1 MDTFHL
7 GISEE
12 KIFIVG
18 VLHYQKRQLTSRI
31 IDKLHIEASELKYQQ
46 MANIQL
52 LVLERRKWRME
63 SWASWSQQ
71 MQTPV
76 PLLLLCSSHL
86 CLSSFRQ
93 AQTCMM
99 SAQRPT
105 QVPQPLRL
113 WLLAS
118 SHWPWKQS
126 KAPKSGQLDC
136 FLNMWLQKKFWTTA
150 KTGPT
155 TTKSR

>member
-1 MDTFHL
+1 M
-7 GISEE
+7 
-12 KIFIVG
+12 G
-18 VLHYQKRQLTSRI
+18 VLHSQKRQLTARI
-31 IDKLHIEASELKYQQ
+31 TDKLHIEASELKYQR

-71 MQTPV
+71 MQTPA
-76 PLLLLCSSHL
+76 PSLLLCSSCL

-105 QVPQPLRL
+105 QAPQPLHL

-118 SHWPWKQS
+118 SRWPWKQS
-126 KAPKSGQLDC
+126 KAPNSGQLLLSEYMVIGEIWDNC
-136 FLNMWLQKKFWTTA
+136 KNRNNNNKIQINRATLKFSFLT
-150 KTGPT
+150 
-155 TTKSR
+155 S